1 MQKYLFSYA
10 VGGCLGAI
18 ATASLLTELARLV
31 PAIRLGLGFI
41 WALAAIVSAI
51 ALKGWGLDQ
60 VYGRFWVLGH
70 GVIALGVC
78 FGLI

>member
-1 MQKYLFSYA
+1 MKYLFSYA

-31 PAIRLGLGFI
+31 PAMRLGLGFV
-41 WALAAIVSAI
+41 WGLAAIVSAI
-51 ALKGWGLDQ
+51 ALKLWGLDQ
-60 VYGRFWVLGH
+60 VYGRFWLIGN
-70 GVIALGVC
+70 GLFALGVC